1 MLRSSTRPPPKT
13 ARPLVKVCGTDAL
26 IVCVPWPTFSK
37 KMPTEPKPSV
47 ITPPKVD
54 CPKVRAAPVAMLVL
68 SRLPTTKFG
77 EARVGTEPLL
87 VFWIV
92 PPPLRPSKRAENPPR
107 STIAPEATERKP
119 VPPEVPAEGAVVA
132 APRRSSPALTV
143 VPPV

>member
-1 MLRSSTRPPPKT
+1 M
-13 ARPLVKVCGTDAL
+13 KVCGTEEL

-47 ITPPKVD
+47 ITPPKVALAEAS
-54 CPKVRAAPVAMLVL
+54 AAPVAMFVP

-77 EARVGTEPLL
+77 AVSVGVEPLL

-92 PPPLRPSKRAENPPR
+92 PPPPKPSKRAENPPR
-107 STIAPEATERKP
+107 STIAPAATERKP
-119 VPPEVPAEGAVVA
+119 VPPEVPVDGAVVEV
-132 APRRSSPALTV
+132 PSRSSPALIV